1 MDRTNHAMIRRTLAL
16 YYYAAVCLVQRSC
29 MYRSFVATELVSL
42 WDEES
47 ARTLGVLDVDR

>member
-47 ARTLGVLDVDR
+47 ARTLGVLDVDE